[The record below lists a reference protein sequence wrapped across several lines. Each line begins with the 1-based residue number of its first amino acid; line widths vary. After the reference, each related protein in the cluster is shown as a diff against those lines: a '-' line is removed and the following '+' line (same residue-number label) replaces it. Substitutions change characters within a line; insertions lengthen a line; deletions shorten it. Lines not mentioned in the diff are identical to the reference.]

1 MTTDEIFNEKLKNHY
16 DGRDKEVGDRVIIWD
31 TFACFDEKGKRILEN
46 ESIEDRQMIVI
57 ENDVSE
63 YVSINYLNIR
73 HLILIDLKLY
83 DTIGK
88 NIVFTNSEFCK
99 IL

>member
-1 MTTDEIFNEKLKNHY
+1 MTTDEIFNEKLKTYY

-31 TFACFDEKGKRILEN
+31 SFACFNEKGDRILVD

-57 ENDVSE
+57 DNEISE

-83 DTIGK
+83 DTIDK